1 MTSDVEKKDSPTDQ
15 NVALRARSGCV
26 NVHSRLVSFLYELMR
41 DEITPGRVEELV
53 RNSSDP
59 DGIYTNGWLANY
71 AIDLARRLG
80 DDPKKNS
87 K

>member
-1 MTSDVEKKDSPTDQ
+1 MASDDKKSSSVDD
-15 NVALRARSGCV
+15 NVGLRARSGCV

-41 DEITPGRVEELV
+41 DEVTPGRVEELV

-59 DGIYTNGWLANY
+59 DGIYTNGFLANY
-71 AIDLARRLG
+71 AIDIARRLG
-80 DDPKKNS
+80 DDPKKNP